1 MFHYSLLKLEY
12 ENRFQL
18 IIHLFFINVNKKSN
32 IFKINVIYIIVNK
45 SKGEIKR
52 MTIDEK
58 NQKTVHNVIMEN
70 RKSLTIS
77 GVTDVDSFDERCIS
91 LYTQMGE
98 LVIRGRDLHINSM
111 SVETGDMTIDGDIWA
126 LNYGDKDKRG
136 TVSLLGKLFR

>member
-1 MFHYSLLKLEY
+1 MFHKSFLLLKHEY

-18 IIHLFFINVNKKSN
+18 IIHHILICVNKNSNNFLKS
-32 IFKINVIYIIVNK
+32 VIYIIVNK
-45 SKGEIKR
+45 IKGEIKN
-52 MTIDEK
+52 EK
-58 NQKTVHNVIMEN
+58 NQRTVHNVIMEN

-98 LVIRGRDLHINSM
+98 LVIRGRELHINSM

-136 TVSLLGKLFR
+136 TVSMLGKLFR